1 VIKQTIL
8 IRNDLNMR
16 KGKMVA
22 QGAHAALSAALT
34 VLDTPECKEWLE
46 TGMTKIVLYV
56 RSEQE
61 LLDFYR
67 LAVAHGFPAALIKD
81 KAHTE
86 FKEPTHTAV
95 AIGPADKDRI
105 DILTKDLPLL

>member
-1 VIKQTIL
+1 VIKQTL
-8 IRNDLNMR
+8 VIRNDLNMR

-34 VLDTPECKEWLE
+34 VLETPDCKEWLE

-56 RSEQE
+56 PSEEE
-61 LLDFYR
+61 LIKLYNLSVSR
-67 LAVAHGFPAALIKD
+67 GFPTSLIKD

-86 FKEPTHTAV
+86 FKEPTFTAI
-95 AIGPADKDRI
+95 AIGPADKEKI
-105 DILTKDLPLL
+105 DELTKDLPLL